1 MSDLVRL
8 TGLWLNETKDGV
20 KYFSG
25 SLGAARVVIFKNDH
39 KESSKHPDY
48 VLYVSPPQ
56 DQSNSKPKAERHEDE
71 VPF

>member
-8 TGLWLNETKDGV
+8 TGLWVNETKDGK

-39 KESSKHPDY
+39 KETDKHPDY
-48 VLYVSPPQ
+48 ILYLSPS
-56 DQSNSKPKAERHEDE
+56 DKKGSNNKQQAEEYEDI
-71 VPF
+71 PF